1 MIAHPGTCRDWPR
14 VERMMQLPVHGIE
27 VWHPAHKKAD
37 RKRAKRLGSRYGKVL
52 TGGSD
57 FHGPRGD
64 YHEMG
69 SSRVTERVVSRLQEI
84 GERTLV

>member
-1 MIAHPGTCRDWPR
+1 MN
-14 VERMMQLPVHGIE
+14 GIE

-37 RKRAKRLGSRYGKVL
+37 RKRAKRLGGRYNKIL

-57 FHGPRGD
+57 FHGPRID

-69 SSRVTERVVSRLQEI
+69 SSRVTECVVTKLLNATV
-84 GERTLV
+84 GERALV